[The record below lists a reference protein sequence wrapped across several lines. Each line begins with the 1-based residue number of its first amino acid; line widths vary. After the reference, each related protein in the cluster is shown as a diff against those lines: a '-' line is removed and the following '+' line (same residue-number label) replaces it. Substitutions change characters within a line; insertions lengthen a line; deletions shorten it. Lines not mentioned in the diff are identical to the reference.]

1 MENKDD
7 TFQTETGD
15 TLNYFFMNL
24 NLDSRI
30 AWQYSVNKCLVLQF
44 PCVNILNCSGKLL
57 IFWLLKIGDQLSK
70 KNNLGLV
77 WESASVC
84 VRRKT
89 VWWFYKVVDNSV
101 NH

>member
-30 AWQYSVNKCLVLQF
+30 AWQYSVNKCIVLQF

-57 IFWLLKIGDQLSK
+57 IFWLLIIGDQLSK
-70 KNNLGLV
+70 KKQFWVGV
-77 WESASVC
+77 RECVC
-84 VRRKT
+84 VCSK
-89 VWWFYKVVDNSV
+89 KDCVVV
-101 NH
+101 L